1 MPTPVLFSWSGG
13 KDSALALHALL
24 QQPEWEVVAL
34 LTTISSE
41 YRRVSHHG
49 IREELL
55 DEQAAAIGLPL
66 YKLWLPTGSV
76 PCTNADY
83 EALVGAKLA

>member
-1 MPTPVLFSWSGG
+1 MATPLLFSWSGG

-34 LTTISSE
+34 LTTVSGE

-49 IREELL
+49 VR
-55 DEQAAAIGLPL
+55 
-66 YKLWLPTGSV
+66 
-76 PCTNADY
+76 
-83 EALVGAKLA
+83 